1 MYTSSIMP
9 IYYVRSTKTGNRFV
23 HIAGE
28 GSLPICADAKYLPT
42 NFVEV
47 DNHADLD
54 FHSLC
59 SAFHYHPCRR
69 CLRKLS
75 SSLGVLPNSVQA
87 LKGFIYLAWAVGTP
101 RYKIG
106 LSENAVVRIQQL
118 NSSSS
123 TPYPIRLI
131 HCISSNDMVRHEQ
144 HLHKTYS
151 AYRVHKEWFE
161 LPAEIIMQIMNLH
174 SLD

>member
-1 MYTSSIMP
+1 MYTALSMP
-9 IYYVRSTKTGNRFV
+9 ICYVRSTKTGNRFI
-23 HIAGE
+23 HIAGIE
-28 GSLPICADAKYLPT
+28 NLPICADAKYVLT

-59 SAFHYHPCRR
+59 STFHYYPCRR
-69 CLRKLS
+69 CLRKIS
-75 SSLGVLPNSVQA
+75 SSLEALPDFIKG
-87 LKGFIYLAWAVGTP
+87 LKGFIYLAWAVGTS

-106 LSENAVVRIQQL
+106 LTENAVGRIQQL
-118 NSSSS
+118 NSSVS

-144 HLHKTYS
+144 HLHNTYS

-161 LPAEIIMQIMNLH
+161 LPPEIIMQIMNLH
-174 SLD
+174 SFD